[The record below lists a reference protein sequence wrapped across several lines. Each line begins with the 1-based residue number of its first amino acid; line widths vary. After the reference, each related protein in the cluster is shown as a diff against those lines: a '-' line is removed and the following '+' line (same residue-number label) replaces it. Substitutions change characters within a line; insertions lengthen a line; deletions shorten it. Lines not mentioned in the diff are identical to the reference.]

1 VVTVGGGG
9 GEDAV
14 ARSQRRRPHAL
25 ARRTRR
31 VVVRVNDAEFER
43 LSSMAEQQGLSVA
56 RLMIRSTFSGG
67 SVAAMRSQLVH
78 DDVRGLIRL
87 MGRQGVLLNQ
97 LTAATNSTGQAPL
110 ELEPTLRSMQRVIA
124 RTEALADSLDPSA

>member
-1 VVTVGGGG
+1 MGGDGG
-9 GEDAV
+9 F
-14 ARSQRRRPHAL
+14 ARVKRRRPQAG
-25 ARRTRR
+25 ARRSRR
-31 VVVRVNDAEFER
+31 VVVKVNDAEYER

-67 SVAAMRSQLVH
+67 SVAAMKAQLVH

-97 LTAATNSTGQAPL
+97 LTAATNATGQAPL

>member
-1 VVTVGGGG
+1 MG
-9 GEDAV
+9 GEGAGV
-14 ARSQRRRPHAL
+14 VVQGPRRRSRSSSA
-25 ARRTRR
+25 RTRR

-43 LSSMAEQQGLSVA
+43 LSAMAEAEGLSVA

-67 SVAAMRSQLVH
+67 SIAAMRWAQVH
-78 DDVRGLIRL
+78 HDVRGLIRL

-124 RTEALADSLDPSA
+124 RTEALAVSLDPDA